1 MKETGWKKTAGNG
14 SDGKYICE
22 VQLDR
27 LNKDHKVRGTENN
40 FKTEDYVKD
49 EGYKDSIEYWYLAAE
64 IINEDG
70 DINPAVWAKSKAEAV
85 RKLKKLL

>member
-1 MKETGWKKTAGNG
+1 MTGVQTCALPISMKEARK
-14 SDGKYICE
+14 
-22 VQLDR
+22 
-27 LNKDHKVRGTENN
+27 
-40 FKTEDYVKD
+40 YVKD

>member
-1 MKETGWKKTAGNG
+1 MLICLEKVSEEIMKEARK
-14 SDGKYICE
+14 
-22 VQLDR
+22 
-27 LNKDHKVRGTENN
+27 
-40 FKTEDYVKD
+40 YVKD